1 MSVVIPIQSIELREG
16 SAVTLHSLSW
26 QDCENILEELG
37 EDRHTRIAYYQGTL
51 EIMSPLSRHERLHR
65 IVGYIVTAILD
76 AQGRDWEDFGSTTF
90 YRKGRA
96 GVEPD
101 TCFYV
106 TNVALVRDCQE
117 RIDVDIYP
125 PPDLAIESDT
135 SKTFLSAYEA
145 IAVPEIWIYHNNS
158 LKIQSFQRFWG
169 MGELSIHRWKGFE
182 LYPVINKKTVF
193 LLSSGQYSESESIL
207 LFPDLP
213 VKTLIPQLVGRAIAI
228 GTSTMLREFRQS
240 LADVPQKS

>member
-1 MSVVIPIQSIELREG
+1 
-16 SAVTLHSLSW
+16 
-26 QDCENILEELG
+26 
-37 EDRHTRIAYYQGTL
+37 
-51 EIMSPLSRHERLHR
+51 
-65 IVGYIVTAILD
+65 
-76 AQGRDWEDFGSTTF
+76 
-90 YRKGRA
+90 
-96 GVEPD
+96 
-101 TCFYV
+101 
-106 TNVALVRDCQE
+106 
-117 RIDVDIYP
+117 
-125 PPDLAIESDT
+125 
-135 SKTFLSAYEA
+135 
-145 IAVPEIWIYHNNS
+145 
-158 LKIQSFQRFWG
+158 

>member
-125 PPDLAIESDT
+125 PPDLAIGSDT

-158 LKIQSFQRFWG
+158 LKI
-169 MGELSIHRWKGFE
+169 
-182 LYPVINKKTVF
+182 F
-193 LLSSGQYSESESIL
+193 LLSSGQYSESESSL

>member
-1 MSVVIPIQSIELREG
+1 MSVVIPIKSIELREG
-16 SAVTLHSLSW
+16 SAVTLHYLSW

-37 EDRHTRIAYYQGTL
+37 EDRHTRIAYDQGTL

-90 YRKGRA
+90 YRKGRT

-106 TNVALVRDCQE
+106 TNVAWVRDCQE

-125 PPDLAIESDT
+125 PPDLAIESDVT

-145 IAVPEIWIYHNNS
+145 IAVPEIWIYHKNS
-158 LKIQSFQRFWG
+158 LKI
-169 MGELSIHRWKGFE
+169 
-182 LYPVINKKTVF
+182 
-193 LLSSGQYSESESIL
+193 LLLGSGQYSESESSL
-207 LFPDLP
+207 LFADLP
-213 VKTLIPQLVGRAIAI
+213 VKTLIPQLVSRAITI